1 MLNGGNA
8 FGRAVNAGQDI
19 VIQFSGKKI
28 AYLRADNTNWTPSSW
43 NDSSLIQVSFIVR
56 ATD

>member
-8 FGRAVNAGQDI
+8 FGRANNVGQDI
-19 VIQFSGKKI
+19 VMQFSGTKT
-28 AYLRADNTNWTPSSW
+28 AYLRASYDNWTPSGW
-43 NDSSLIQVSFIVR
+43 NDSSLIQASFIVR